1 MMRYGIISMRWA
13 SASCGSVSGSG
24 DLFIQLCSTWQ
35 DFNWHSVTCCFTFIG
50 TLVLHWN
57 TDGIELCMKISSS
70 SSRRQICKAHLH
82 TKVSQTRLL
91 PYAHSNS
98 QLLRLRLNCC
108 PCARTTNVRG
118 KTLPSWGSGNAE
130 AAAAD
135 ASCLCAGDDKVAVIS
150 RPQSWS
156 CRHRVHTSR
165 MYFGHRPWWQ
175 SNVVW
180 RVSTT
185 TKWVVLLHVTV
196 MCCKTSEY
204 CLQLTNPQLTDCLS
218 AWSGWTAWKLWD
230 TVVATCHLKL
240 RWTLLSTTH
249 QLTESPSPWTT
260 RWHHIRCLLAQ
271 SRSTATTH
279 CE

>member
-98 QLLRLRLNCC
+98 QLLRLRLNCSRVFALRMFE
-108 PCARTTNVRG
+108 ARPFQVKGPAMWKLRLPKRVVR
-118 KTLPSWGSGNAE
+118 SADRSRDR
-130 AAAAD
+130 AATVCTHHACTSD
-135 ASCLCAGDDKVAVIS
+135 IGRGD
-150 RPQSWS
+150 
-156 CRHRVHTSR
+156 SR
-165 MYFGHRPWWQ
+165 MWCGAFLLLLSELCYF
-175 SNVVW
+175 
-180 RVSTT
+180 
-185 TKWVVLLHVTV
+185 
-196 MCCKTSEY
+196 M
-204 CLQLTNPQLTDCLS
+204 
-218 AWSGWTAWKLWD
+218 
-230 TVVATCHLKL
+230 L
-240 RWTLLSTTH
+240 RWCVVKQVNIAFSWRIHSWLTVCLHEVAERRGSCETQWWPLAIWSSGELCY
-249 QLTESPSPWTT
+249 QL
-260 RWHHIRCLLAQ
+260 HI
-271 SRSTATTH
+271 S
-279 CE
+279 